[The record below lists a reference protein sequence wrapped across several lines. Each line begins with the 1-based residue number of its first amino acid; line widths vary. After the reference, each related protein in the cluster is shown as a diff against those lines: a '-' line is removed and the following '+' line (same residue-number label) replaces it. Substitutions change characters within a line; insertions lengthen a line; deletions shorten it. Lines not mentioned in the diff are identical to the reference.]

1 MKIRYKKRRV
11 RTNLVL
17 ALVWLGFS
25 IIYLLIDNVESRESS
40 WIKYGWLIISLAY
53 FALYAYQHYY
63 QYAVLVNGVLKVNDP
78 FFGKEINLSDIKKI
92 RYFAGD
98 YIVKGEDKELTI
110 STEIIDP
117 DSLTE
122 LVAELEKL
130 EDVEWT

>member
-11 RTNLVL
+11 RINLVL
-17 ALVWLGFS
+17 ALIWLALS
-25 IIYLLIDNVESRESS
+25 IIFLLIANEENS
-40 WIKYGWLIISLAY
+40 WIKYGWLIISLGY

-78 FFGKEINLSDIKKI
+78 FVGKKINLSDVKKI

-98 YIVKGEDKELTI
+98 YIVKGEDKVLTI
-110 STEIIDP
+110 NTEIIDP
-117 DSLTE
+117 DSLIE

>member
-1 MKIRYKKRRV
+1 MKIQYKKRRV

-25 IIYLLIDNVESRESS
+25 IIYLLIDNAENS
-40 WIKYGWLIISLAY
+40 WIQYGWLIISLGY
-53 FALYAYQHYY
+53 FALYAYQHHY
-63 QYAVLVNGVLKVNDP
+63 QYAALVNGALKVNDP
-78 FFGKEINLSDIKKI
+78 FVGKKINLSDIRKI

-110 STEIIDP
+110 NTEIIDP